1 MWTMGFISKE
11 IDIPV
16 QRAQTKF
23 YQCARNHSNIGD
35 EFPTI
40 KMTEEI

>member
-1 MWTMGFISKE
+1 MGFISKKT
-11 IDIPV
+11 DIPV

-35 EFPTI
+35 EFQAI
-40 KMTEEI
+40 KITEEI